1 MKKVLVVILK
11 ILGFVAYS
19 ILSIVIGAAFN
30 SPMLVWILILGG
42 IIFIIWR
49 YSNNK
54 QKKLSVSEDSVKNKP
69 VGKEKFVDE
78 KAKSSARESKSTLK
92 KVKPNNNSNI
102 KENDSNFNFL
112 DLFKLKQFKLKIQE
126 LNEKN
131 SILEKEKEKLEENND
146 DLKREADVKLSLK
159 QLEPWKLDQK
169 IKEKSKELEKLN
181 QKKEQKIQECEDEIN
196 NKEKEID
203 QKNTKI
209 SQLESKINDL
219 EKNLVDISDQAMYE
233 DYGLYKPR
241 YDFSNSSTFKGK
253 LSEVRANQKQ
263 MLRDGTAGEI
273 FRPMLLDNSQYRGR
287 SMQKKNIKQLVRSF
301 NGECEAAINKV
312 TKNNIEIIEKR
323 INRSFDQLNKLNGP
337 NGVRL
342 TPQYLD
348 SKLDEAHIALEY
360 ALKKEEERELLREQR
375 EREKEERQAQKEI
388 ARERQKYEKDE
399 THFQQVKDLLQEKIA
414 NSKSSVEIESL
425 KTKLL
430 ELQKK
435 LDDIKEKK
443 IKLSNHAENPTAG
456 YVYIISNIGSFGQK
470 VYKIGVTRR
479 LNPIDR
485 INELSSASVP
495 FKFDV
500 HALIFTDDAY
510 KLETELHNYFDKK
523 RVNKVNMRKEF
534 FRLDLDEIKK
544 VLKKHKELTFD
555 FKEVPDAPE
564 YRDTLL
570 IEKQQKQALNV

>member
-203 QKNTKI
+203 H
-209 SQLESKINDL
+209 
-219 EKNLVDISDQAMYE
+219 
-233 DYGLYKPR
+233 R
-241 YDFSNSSTFKGK
+241 
-253 LSEVRANQKQ
+253 
-263 MLRDGTAGEI
+263 
-273 FRPMLLDNSQYRGR
+273 
-287 SMQKKNIKQLVRSF
+287 
-301 NGECEAAINKV
+301 
-312 TKNNIEIIEKR
+312 
-323 INRSFDQLNKLNGP
+323 
-337 NGVRL
+337 
-342 TPQYLD
+342 
-348 SKLDEAHIALEY
+348 
-360 ALKKEEERELLREQR
+360 
-375 EREKEERQAQKEI
+375 
-388 ARERQKYEKDE
+388 
-399 THFQQVKDLLQEKIA
+399 
-414 NSKSSVEIESL
+414 
-425 KTKLL
+425 
-430 ELQKK
+430 
-435 LDDIKEKK
+435 
-443 IKLSNHAENPTAG
+443 
-456 YVYIISNIGSFGQK
+456 
-470 VYKIGVTRR
+470 
-479 LNPIDR
+479 
-485 INELSSASVP
+485 
-495 FKFDV
+495 
-500 HALIFTDDAY
+500 
-510 KLETELHNYFDKK
+510 
-523 RVNKVNMRKEF
+523 
-534 FRLDLDEIKK
+534 
-544 VLKKHKELTFD
+544 
-555 FKEVPDAPE
+555 
-564 YRDTLL
+564 
-570 IEKQQKQALNV
+570 